1 MTKIKAWQLF
11 LVIKIQEQLF
21 YFCIL
26 HVEVQCKNPGLE
38 TESDVS
44 SIAIVWFPMPSE
56 MQSSSK
62 APNYEWEEICNYKMY
77 KN

>member
-1 MTKIKAWQLF
+1 M
-11 LVIKIQEQLF
+11 
-21 YFCIL
+21 
-26 HVEVQCKNPGLE
+26 EVQSKNPGLE

-62 APNYEWEEICNYKMY
+62 APNYEWEEICNYKMC
-77 KN
+77 KKLRTDQDQTRITGMSI

>member
-11 LVIKIQEQLF
+11 LVIKIQEQL
-21 YFCIL
+21 YL
-26 HVEVQCKNPGLE
+26 HVEVQSKNPGLE

-62 APNYEWEEICNYKMY
+62 APNYEWEEICNYKMC